1 MKAKSKVTTNFEFVK
16 NIPVVKA
23 LFTTGESYYLIVD
36 TGASI
41 TIWNKAFVDT
51 HRQLFD
57 IQRDLSASSV
67 TGATSKSDAF
77 PTFNATAKI
86 GLQISKESVLSC
98 DITGLIMDI
107 KHISENL
114 EVEIAGLIG
123 SDYLQ
128 SSEAIVNFKNNKLTF
143 HNDLCSKQH
152 D

>member
-1 MKAKSKVTTNFEFVK
+1 MKVKSKVKTNFEFIK

-23 LFTTGESYYLIVD
+23 YFTTGETCYIIID

-51 HRQLFD
+51 HRKLFD
-57 IQRDLSASSV
+57 IQGEQSASSI
-67 TGATSKSDAF
+67 TGATSKSDSF
-77 PTFNATAKI
+77 PTFNATATI
-86 GLQISKESVLSC
+86 GLQISKDSVLSC
-98 DITGLIMDI
+98 NITGLIMDI

-114 EVEIAGLIG
+114 DVEIAGLIG

-128 SSEAIVNFKNNKLTF
+128 SSEALIDFKNNHLTF